1 VQVKCDGEEKPVV
14 IATSSIRAP
23 GSAKKG
29 GRVFYA
35 LLHQESVRGATFRL
49 TAHLDEVMQT

>member
-1 VQVKCDGEEKPVV
+1 MRN
-14 IATSSIRAP
+14 AHSIQFAP
-23 GSAKKG
+23 AFLRLWG
-29 GRVFYA
+29 